1 VRPLPATKLAAA
13 LVAAALFSSVARAQ
27 SPAAPFVYDA
37 QVTTA
42 PSTIIPANPAR
53 KAIEFC
59 NPNAAITVA
68 ICPAVQRRTGAAI
81 TCAVNG
87 RGSVTLP
94 PSTCWSK
101 TASQGATFPT
111 AWSGVA
117 ASGSPF
123 ITIFE
128 IE

>member
-1 VRPLPATKLAAA
+1 MRRSLTFAAILA
-13 LVAAALFSSVARAQ
+13 VAAFA
-27 SPAAPFVYDA
+27 SPAHAQQAPFVYDA
-37 QVTTA
+37 QVTTS
-42 PSTIIPANPAR
+42 PSTVIPANPAR

-87 RGSVTLP
+87 RGSITLP

-101 TASQGATFPT
+101 TAAAGATFPT

-123 ITIFE
+123 ITILE